1 MKQRTLLLVILSVT
15 LLVSSQVT
23 ARAADNAAVVQTV
36 LKVEQERAKAQVDRN
51 FPVLERLMGNELT
64 YTHASG
70 ITQTKAEILGELKS
84 GKLVYKSITNADVK
98 PRVYGN
104 TAVLTGLSDM
114 TVIHYGKT
122 LHLSLLFL
130 EVDVNRHGQWQMVA
144 YQSTNAK
151 P

>member
-15 LLVSSQVT
+15 LLLFSQVT
-23 ARAADNAAVVQTV
+23 ARAADNAAVVQA
-36 LKVEQERAKAQVDRN
+36 VEQERAKAQVDRN
-51 FPVLERLMGNELT
+51 FPVLDRLIGDELT

-70 ITQTKAEILGELKS
+70 ETESKAELLGDLKS
-84 GKLVYKSITNADVK
+84 GNLVYKSLTNTDVK
-98 PRVYGN
+98 VRVYGR
-104 TAVLTGLSDM
+104 TAVLTGRSAM
-114 TVIHYGKT
+114 TVVHAGKT
-122 LHLSLLFL
+122 HHLSLVFI

>member
-1 MKQRTLLLVILSVT
+1 MKQRTLLLVITITMILACF
-15 LLVSSQVT
+15 QV
-23 ARAADNAAVVQTV
+23 AACAADNPAAVQEV
-36 LKVEQERAKAQVDRN
+36 LKVSQERTEAQIHRN
-51 FPVLERLMGNELT
+51 FAALDRVMGDDLT

-84 GKLVYKSITNADVK
+84 GKLIYKSITNTDVK
-98 PRVYGN
+98 PRVYES
-104 TAVLTGLSDM
+104 TAVLTGRSDM

-130 EVDVNRHGQWQMVA
+130 EVDVNRNGQWQMVA

-151 P
+151 R